1 MCLLFAPRSRIS
13 MEGLLTPPTSSS
25 TTIPFASTNASA
37 DPFDENSSS
46 PIEDVASH
54 LHLITLLLS
63 TLVSITTSLLP
74 FLLCSLCSD
83 KRILRLGVLVRL
95 FFLIFSSDLKKANQ
109 AFSIGV
115 VGSQSLSGI
124 SSISSFPFDS
134 TLTILTLYALYFLQH
149 MRCSSEDNEDNV
161 KETEER
167 IPRNTSPP
175 SSLTLGP
182 QASINFAQSTSEKLI
197 SLSSDIQGSFKRV
210 DENNCIQ
217 QTLATSA

>member
-1 MCLLFAPRSRIS
+1 

-37 DPFDENSSS
+37 DPFDENNSL
-46 PIEDVASH
+46 PLEDVASH

-63 TLVSITTSLLP
+63 TLVSITASLLP

-83 KRILRLGVLVRL
+83 KRLLRLGVLVRL
-95 FFLIFSSDLKKANQ
+95 LEIFSSDLKKANQ

-115 VGSQSLSGI
+115 VGSQSLSGT

-182 QASINFAQSTSEKLI
+182 QASISFAQSTSEKLI
-197 SLSSDIQGSFKRV
+197 SLSSDMQGSFKRV
-210 DENNCIQ
+210 EK
-217 QTLATSA
+217 SR